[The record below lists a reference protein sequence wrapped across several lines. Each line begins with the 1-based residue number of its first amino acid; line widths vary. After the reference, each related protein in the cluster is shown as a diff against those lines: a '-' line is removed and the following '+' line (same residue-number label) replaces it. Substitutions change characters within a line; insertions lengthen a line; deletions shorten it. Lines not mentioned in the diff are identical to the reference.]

1 MQPNNSAYKTHKITY
16 IIILEDINMDIL
28 DNVLE
33 KAKAIAGM
41 ARKKTG
47 KVVEISK
54 IKLDSLQTNSE
65 IKACYEKLGNAVY
78 SMAKADYEN
87 PELIANIIE
96 EIDELIE
103 HLDDNHD
110 KISNIRTYRTCE
122 CCDSRNPL
130 DAVFCSK
137 CGNKLEDVQDDDSI
151 EITAETVEE

>member
-1 MQPNNSAYKTHKITY
+1 
-16 IIILEDINMDIL
+16 MDIL

-33 KAKAIAGM
+33 KAKAIANM
-41 ARKKTG
+41 ASKKTG

-103 HLDDNHD
+103 HLDDNQD
-110 KISNIRTYRTCE
+110 KISNIKAYRTCE
-122 CCDSRNPL
+122 CCDNRNPL
-130 DAVFCSK
+130 DATYCSK
-137 CGNKLEDVQDDDSI
+137 CGNKLEDEIQEDSI